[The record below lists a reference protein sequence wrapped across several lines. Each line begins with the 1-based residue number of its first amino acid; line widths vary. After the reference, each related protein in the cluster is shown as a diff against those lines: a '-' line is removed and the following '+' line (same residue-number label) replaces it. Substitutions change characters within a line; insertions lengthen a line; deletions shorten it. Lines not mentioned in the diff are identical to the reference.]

1 VLREAIPAIIDDRGR
16 SRWTTAQRASHIN
29 ADGLTFIFKTAVDG
43 AGWSHV
49 RGGGCK
55 SAEIRKVTYLMKYVP
70 RTRGR
75 ARARDY
81 TFASTRIRER
91 ALNSHGVSS
100 SREKGKRIFRMDSRP
115 ETARREEFGDVHR
128 AYVHRGARTGIRA

>member
-1 VLREAIPAIIDDRGR
+1 VLREAIPAIIDNRGP
-16 SRWTTAQRASHIN
+16 SRWTAAQRASHIN
-29 ADGLTFIFKTAVDG
+29 ADGLSFIFKTAVDG

-49 RGGGCK
+49 RDGGCK

-70 RTRGR
+70 RTR
-75 ARARDY
+75 ARARL
-81 TFASTRIRER
+81 FASTRIRER